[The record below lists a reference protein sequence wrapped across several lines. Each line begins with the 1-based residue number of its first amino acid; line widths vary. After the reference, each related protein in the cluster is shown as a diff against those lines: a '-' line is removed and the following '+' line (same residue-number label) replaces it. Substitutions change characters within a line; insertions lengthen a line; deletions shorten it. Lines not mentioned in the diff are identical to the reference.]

1 MLPDE
6 QIKVNVA
13 KGEYY
18 DSLFESPIF
27 LLNLRIY
34 RAWHEGLFRVFGTG
48 ASTILFEMG
57 KELGVNVIQSMIIK
71 TKNPLKLV
79 SLGLKHA
86 TLLGWGE
93 FKVTTAE
100 LFKMAT
106 LRTLKVKVYDCFT
119 AKAVGNC
126 GQASCHLLRGFF
138 IGTLQTLIG
147 GTYSCEE
154 TKCLSKGDTHCEFI
168 LKRRPQLMRRQTH
181 IQKLRKS
188 TEKVGE

>member
-1 MLPDE
+1 MGNLLSDE
-6 QIKVNVA
+6 QIKIDVA

-18 DSLFESPIF
+18 DCLFDSPLI
-27 LLNLRIY
+27 LLNLKTY
-34 RAWHEGLFRVFGTG
+34 RAWHEGLSRVFGTG
-48 ASTILFEMG
+48 ASTILYEMG

-93 FKVTTAE
+93 FKVTTAQ
-100 LFKMAT
+100 LLKMAT
-106 LRTLKVKVYDCFT
+106 LRTMKVKVYDCFI
-119 AKAVGNC
+119 AKAIGNR

-138 IGTLQTLIG
+138 IGALQTLAG

-154 TKCLSKGDTHCEFI
+154 TKCLSKGDTYCEFI
-168 LKRRPQLMRRQTH
+168 LKRRP
-181 IQKLRKS
+181 
-188 TEKVGE
+188 